1 MKKLLIVVLA
11 FAALFAMTAIA
22 GAQESLVVRD
32 ESEYASMTM
41 DELYQ
46 EALKE
51 AAAGKTLV
59 AYSNSSS
66 VTKSATLF
74 MEAYPGIVAEGTKI
88 KADQLEEKI
97 PLEYEGSS
105 YVDVIVLSD
114 STGSIYLDW
123 YKKGYVIAYYPESI
137 EKDLIPEYA
146 QYGLPITIEGDV
158 WYYNTTAFPDGCPI
172 KNWWDMV
179 ELKEDGTS
187 VYTILAHPISNLSMS
202 SLFTNMVLHAD
213 ILEADYKEKYGT
225 DIEYTYPDDMGV
237 EENNAGYEW
246 IYRFLQTNHVE
257 NNDGDEI
264 IAAVNESTA
273 ENPIIGFASSLKH
286 GDALELG
293 ETVDTVRTMSF
304 NGIGKTKYVYL
315 FSKTDNPAAARLFT
329 MFIMGGEDG
338 KGAGYDAWVKR
349 MGCYPT
355 RTSVDAMG
363 WNEYSYEDLNVLAT
377 DLEFVNYNYLDI
389 VDFYTYFAEE
399 LK

>member
-1 MKKLLIVVLA
+1 MKKLLNVVLA
-11 FAALFAMTAIA
+11 LVMVLALTAAA

-32 ESEYASMTM
+32 KSDYVHMSM

-51 AAAGKTLV
+51 AAEGKTLV

-66 VTKSATLF
+66 VSKSATLF
-74 MEAYPGIVAEGTKI
+74 MEAYPGITVEGTKI
-88 KADQLEEKI
+88 KADALEEKI
-97 PLEYEGSS
+97 PLEYEGSP

-123 YKKGYVIAYYPESI
+123 YKKGYVTAYYPESI
-137 EKDLIPEYA
+137 EADLIPEYA

-158 WYYNTTAFPDGCPI
+158 WYYNTTAFPDGSPI
-172 KNWWDMV
+172 TNWWDIV
-179 ELKEDGTS
+179 ELNEDGSS
-187 VYTILAHPISNLSMS
+187 VYTIIAHPISNLSMS
-202 SLFTNMVLHAD
+202 CLFTNMVQHAD
-213 ILEADYKEKYGT
+213 QLEADYLEKYGEP
-225 DIEYTYPDDMGV
+225 IEYTYPDDMGV

-264 IAAVNESTA
+264 IAAVNETTA
-273 ENPIIGFASSLKH
+273 DNPTIGFASSLKH
-286 GDALELG
+286 GDALDLG
-293 ETVDTVRTMSF
+293 ETVDIIRTMSF
-304 NGIGKTKYVYL
+304 NGVGKTKFVYQ
-315 FSKTDNPAAARLFT
+315 FSKSDNPAAARLFT
-329 MFIMGGEDG
+329 LFIMGGEDG
-338 KGAGYDAWVKR
+338 QGAGYDAWVKR

-355 RTSVDAMG
+355 RESVDAMG
-363 WNEYSYEDLNVLAT
+363 WNQYSLEDMKLLPI
-377 DLEFVNYNYLDI
+377 DLEYVNYNYLDV

>member
-51 AAAGKTLV
+51 TAAGKTLV

>member
-59 AYSNSSS
+59 AYSNSSP

-273 ENPIIGFASSLKH
+273 EKPIIGFASSLKH

>member
-246 IYRFLQTNHVE
+246 IYRFLQTNHIE

-273 ENPIIGFASSLKH
+273 EKPIIGFASSLKH